1 MIRNITLGQYYPA
14 KSRIHALDP
23 RVKLF
28 ATFIFLISLF
38 VNNSFTGYIFIIA
51 CFGMVIRVS
60 RVPFRYMIRGLKGI
74 IFIMCFSVIINI
86 FITEGQVLLSFWIF
100 KITLEGLIRAAY
112 FAIRLILLIL
122 GSSLMTYTT
131 TPNSLTDGLEKTLGF
146 LTYLRVPVHDFA
158 TMIGIALRFIPVLSE
173 EADRIIKAQEA
184 RGADFTQGGLMKRVK
199 GMIPLIIPLLIS
211 AFRRAVDLSLALDAR
226 CYNKEKWRTKLHPLK
241 YSRADVAAY
250 ILLLLYLGTVIASKY
265 AFEYM
270 GFV

>member
-60 RVPFRYMIRGLKGI
+60 RVPLGYMIRGLKGI

-131 TPNSLTDGLEKTLGF
+131 TPNSLTDGLEKSLGF

-173 EADRIIKAQEA
+173 EA
-184 RGADFTQGGLMKRVK
+184 
-199 GMIPLIIPLLIS
+199 LIIPLLIS
-211 AFRRAVDLSLALDAR
+211 AFRRAEDLALALDAR

>member
-38 VNNSFTGYIFIIA
+38 VYNSFTGYIFIIA

-131 TPNSLTDGLEKTLGF
+131 TPNSLTDGLENRL
-146 LTYLRVPVHDFA
+146 
-158 TMIGIALRFIPVLSE
+158 
-173 EADRIIKAQEA
+173 
-184 RGADFTQGGLMKRVK
+184 
-199 GMIPLIIPLLIS
+199 
-211 AFRRAVDLSLALDAR
+211 AF
-226 CYNKEKWRTKLHPLK
+226 
-241 YSRADVAAY
+241 
-250 ILLLLYLGTVIASKY
+250 
-265 AFEYM
+265 
-270 GFV
+270 